1 MGKESPLEPSQPK
14 LIIEYENEDIRP
26 TYVEGAQGARTPQ
39 GALYVSFYS
48 EFVKTQKKIQA
59 TVKKTDD
66 SDDSKDGTALVAQDP
81 FMFDNGELH
90 IVRRVEANLIF
101 TVPSLESLIPW
112 LTGKLQ
118 EMKGANESVQPD

>member
-1 MGKESPLEPSQPK
+1 MGKEGPLEPSTPK

-26 TYVEGAQGARTPQ
+26 AYVEGAQGTRTPQ
-39 GALYVSFYS
+39 GALHVAFYS
-48 EFVKTQKKIQA
+48 EFMKTQKKIQA

-66 SDDSKDGTALVAQDP
+66 PKDGTALVASDP

-101 TVPSLESLIPW
+101 TVPALESLIPW